1 MHVPALMAASGFSAG
16 TFARMAIVF
25 GANPVPIC
33 AEAAFAKLRGVL
45 PSPVSGG
52 RTIHHRPN
60 TGRNRRAYA
69 ALHRVAAVD
78 FRRHHLTIA
87 HARRRTGESKSARE
101 IRLCLKR
108 YIAREIC
115 RLLCDEPPTDAPFS
129 KAS

>member
-25 GANPVPIC
+25 GDDPEPIC
-33 AEAAFAKLRGVL
+33 AEAAFAMLCGIW
-45 PSPVSGG
+45 PSPASSG

-60 TGRNRRAYA
+60 AGGNRRACAVLY
-69 ALHRVAAVD
+69 RMAAVD

-87 HARRRTGESKSARE
+87 HARRCTAESKSTRE
-101 IRLCLKR
+101 IRRCLTR
-108 YIAREIC
+108 DIAREIC
-115 RLLCDEPPTDAPFS
+115 RHLCAESPTDAPLS